1 MPKKSI
7 WETYRDQALK
17 KEIARLDELAGLYD
31 QARQFHQQGQW
42 QAVREVFARIKTVK
56 PDYPDP
62 EKLVA
67 SAEKEIAAQEKQ
79 AKLEAMYTSAQE
91 AIFNGRWLEAQRL
104 LRQVEKGDPQFHDI
118 TQLLAYVDASVE
130 AKRQAAQ
137 KKREA
142 RLAAQQV
149 AKPGSTAEA
158 EAASS
163 AQPETRLFQQW
174 LGIIIGLGLLGVLT
188 WIFFTTLPY
197 WSIYIMATATPT
209 ASKAAPSAMV
219 IPSSPSATFTPQP
232 NTSTP
237 IPLTPNSTATI
248 IPTNT
253 ITITTTLGVGSIQ
266 ISPKDGMQM
275 VYIPEGKFLMG
286 AEQRKIYLNAYWI
299 DRTEVTNAM
308 FAQCV
313 FAGVCNSPKSKDYG
327 VSLYGNYPVIW
338 VSWFQ
343 AETYCQ
349 WARRRLPTEA
359 EWEKAARGVDG
370 RIYPWGNDPI
380 VGNQLNFC
388 DKNCK
393 YEWRSSSIDDGYSE
407 LAPVG
412 GFPAGASPYGALD
425 MGGNV
430 LEWVADWFQKI
441 IPANAPIRNPLGPS
455 SGTKHALRGG
465 SFNNTEFFVR
475 VFARSGNEPNLTYGN
490 VGFRC
495 AKSQ

>member
-1 MPKKSI
+1 
-7 WETYRDQALK
+7 
-17 KEIARLDELAGLYD
+17 
-31 QARQFHQQGQW
+31 
-42 QAVREVFARIKTVK
+42 
-56 PDYPDP
+56 
-62 EKLVA
+62 
-67 SAEKEIAAQEKQ
+67 
-79 AKLEAMYTSAQE
+79 
-91 AIFNGRWLEAQRL
+91 
-104 LRQVEKGDPQFHDI
+104 
-118 TQLLAYVDASVE
+118 
-130 AKRQAAQ
+130 
-137 KKREA
+137 
-142 RLAAQQV
+142 
-149 AKPGSTAEA
+149 
-158 EAASS
+158 
-163 AQPETRLFQQW
+163 
-174 LGIIIGLGLLGVLT
+174 
-188 WIFFTTLPY
+188 
-197 WSIYIMATATPT
+197 
-209 ASKAAPSAMV
+209 MV
-219 IPSSPSATFTPQP
+219 ITSSPSATLTPQP

-248 IPTNT
+248 IPTN
-253 ITITTTLGVGSIQ
+253 TITTTLGVGSIQ

-286 AEQRKIYLNAYWI
+286 SEQRKTYLNAYWI

-313 FAGVCNSPKSKDYG
+313 LAGVCNSPKSKDYG

-338 VSWFQ
+338 VSWYQ

-393 YEWRSSSIDDGYSE
+393 YEWRRSSIDDGYSE

-412 GFPAGASPYGALD
+412 SYPAGASPYGALD

-441 IPANAPIRNPLGPS
+441 IPSNAPIRNPLGPP
-455 SGTKHALRGG
+455 SGTKRALRGG